1 MVFSRGKSTKGDIA
15 RNTYSWPNQ
24 YKGENVMYRLPT
36 NVYYNDNIVVMED
49 EYAVFLRDGKM
60 QAFAEIEQSSVLLP
74 LEFMVEPQIP
84 STGYPQL
91 VVTSAKVAG
100 LPAPDLVI
108 ETIQQSLDEAYTIM
122 LQNGGSTIVVQSISI
137 ADGFMTIQG
146 SKK

>member
-1 MVFSRGKSTKGDIA
+1 
-15 RNTYSWPNQ
+15 
-24 YKGENVMYRLPT
+24 
-36 NVYYNDNIVVMED
+36 
-49 EYAVFLRDGKM
+49 M